1 LQASATLLLRR
12 VPKSVTF
19 PGSNLRDLRIAANG
33 DERRHNRSPPA
44 ILHPRLALA
53 SRSSPSGAAQPATNA
68 LDRVVEPDWI
78 EPGTLVACVKAHE
91 LGHEILT
98 GADRIILHARDLNP
112 INYVTGYG
120 PEPFRDTDFV
130 DMLFNEKRGGGD
142 VRNPRPP
149 CPY

>member
-1 LQASATLLLRR
+1 
-12 VPKSVTF
+12 
-19 PGSNLRDLRIAANG
+19 
-33 DERRHNRSPPA
+33 
-44 ILHPRLALA
+44 
-53 SRSSPSGAAQPATNA
+53 
-68 LDRVVEPDWI
+68 VVESDWI

-142 VRNPRPP
+142 VRDLLKTLATSAPDLADVLCGRIVEESYNPVGTGLQFAAVATTTDSRSTPKIAARRCATAVVLICGAANP
-149 CPY
+149 AGARG